1 MTKRERIIE
10 KTRKEVK
17 AIIFGLN
24 EELAEQ
30 EKRYAISGLEVS
42 EERKDEVKR
51 IIAAYEQLAE
61 MMDQID
67 DNTIFEWEG
76 RWIGAMQNAVSQM
89 AKCEYSHTLP
99 ERGIKVYL
107 KKMEDEK

>member
-24 EELAEQ
+24 EELEEQ
-30 EKRYAISGLEVS
+30 KKRYAISGLEVS
-42 EERKDEVKR
+42 DKRKDEVKR
-51 IIAAYEQLAE
+51 IIAAYEQLAS
-61 MMDQID
+61 MMDQLD
-67 DNTIFEWEG
+67 DKTIFEWEG
-76 RWIGAMQNAVSQM
+76 RWIGAMQNAVAQM
-89 AKCEYSHTLP
+89 AKCEYNHTLP

-107 KKMEDEK
+107 EKMEGEN

>member
-89 AKCEYSHTLP
+89 AKCDYNHTLP
-99 ERGIKVYL
+99 ERGIKFYL
-107 KKMEDEK
+107 KKMEDEN